1 MATGEGRVLEPSCG
15 KAPPLR
21 TQRGEIVGEKVVC
34 GRFFRFICTVT
45 FALFNRSACVG
56 SIEIHNMKTIS
67 IFKGAALAA
76 CTLWALTACK
86 DDEEQIVAVPLE
98 KPAIALAAEKQP
110 NPIVLEF
117 AWSAVEH
124 AGGYEYR
131 LDDAQ
136 GKTLASGSVSATTLE
151 LPASNLIP
159 VQSGTTYN
167 FAVRAVSADEQ
178 HYSAS
183 DFADKSVVTAP
194 SDFKLSI
201 SNVTYRT
208 ADMFCETADEQM
220 KFYLT
225 YISLERYAEYGD
237 DETLFEEY
245 EKGYA
250 KAAGPGMG
258 VPWYMFM
265 EGMAKS
271 GASYGFHTGALTPDT
286 DYYMYA
292 YGIKA
297 NVEAFDID
305 LITEIEK
312 IPFRT
317 LPWQATIDCTFGI
330 KLGTLTADNM
340 TFTVEPSKEGVTYY
354 FGVVPVALVESEYK
368 NDMDALTRNILYQME
383 AIAKVNWDDPGVL
396 LEGTKTINFGPDQIA
411 GFNSGAAYYAL
422 AFGVDTQGLQTT
434 VLSKITFDVPVIGPE
449 PAAAARK
456 NRMPEPPLLGADRAL
471 AGRSLLIF

>member
-1 MATGEGRVLEPSCG
+1 M
-15 KAPPLR
+15 
-21 TQRGEIVGEKVVC
+21 
-34 GRFFRFICTVT
+34 
-45 FALFNRSACVG
+45 
-56 SIEIHNMKTIS
+56 
-67 IFKGAALAA
+67 
-76 CTLWALTACK
+76 LWALTACK
-86 DDEEQIVAVPLE
+86 DDEETIVAVPLE
-98 KPAIALAAEKQP
+98 KPAITLAAEKDP

-117 AWSAVEH
+117 AWSTVEH
-124 AGGYEYR
+124 ADGYEYR

-136 GKTLASGSVSATTLE
+136 GKSLASGSVAGTTLE

-159 VQSGTTYN
+159 VQSGSTYK

-178 HYSAS
+178 RYSAS
-183 DFADKSVVTAP
+183 DFTEKSVATAT

-208 ADMFCETADEQM
+208 ADMYCEAADEQM
-220 KFYLT
+220 KYYLT

-250 KAAGPGMG
+250 KAAGGGMG

-286 DYYMYA
+286 EYYMYA

-305 LITEIEK
+305 LITQIEK

-317 LPWQATIDCTFGI
+317 LPWQATVDCTFEI
-330 KLGTLTADNM
+330 KPVTITAEHM
-340 TFTVEPSKEGVTYY
+340 TFTVEPSKQDVTYY
-354 FGVVPVALVESEYK
+354 FGVVPVALVEQEYK
-368 NDMDALTRNILYQME
+368 NDMDDLTRNILYQME
-383 AIAKVNWDDPGVL
+383 AIGKVHWDDPGVL
-396 LEGTKTINFGPDQIA
+396 LEGTKTISFGPDQIA
-411 GFNSGAAYYAL
+411 GLDSGAAYYAL

-434 VLSKITFDVPVIGPE
+434 VLSKITFDAPVLVT
-449 PAAAARK
+449 PAAAARR
-456 NRMPEPPLLGADRAL
+456 NRMPEPPLLSADRGL
-471 AGRSLLIF
+471 AGHALLIF

>member
-1 MATGEGRVLEPSCG
+1 MPCLT
-15 KAPPLR
+15 APPL
-21 TQRGEIVGEKVVC
+21 C
-34 GRFFRFICTVT
+34 GFYS
-45 FALFNRSACVG
+45 NRK
-56 SIEIHNMKTIS
+56 MKTLAIL
-67 IFKGAALAA
+67 KGAALAA
-76 CTLWALTACK
+76 FTLWALTACK
-86 DDEEQIVAVPLE
+86 DDQETIVAVPLE
-98 KPAIALAAEKQP
+98 KPAITLAAEKDP

-117 AWSAVEH
+117 AWSTVEH
-124 AGGYEYR
+124 ADGYEYR

-136 GKTLASGSVSATTLE
+136 GKSLASGSVAGTTLE

-183 DFADKSVVTAP
+183 DFTEKSVATAP

-208 ADMFCETADEQM
+208 ADMYCEPADEQM

-250 KAAGPGMG
+250 KTAGPAMG

-265 EGMAKS
+265 EGMAS
-271 GASYGFHTGALTPDT
+271 TGASYGFHTGALEPDT

-317 LPWQATIDCTFGI
+317 LPWQATIDCTFEI
-330 KLGTLTADNM
+330 KPGTLTADNM
-340 TFTVEPSKEGVTYY
+340 TFTVEPSKQDVTYY
-354 FGVVPVALVESEYK
+354 FGVVPVALVEQEYK
-368 NDMDALTRNILYQME
+368 NDMDDLTRNILYQME
-383 AIAKVNWDDPGVL
+383 ALVGVHWDDPGVL
-396 LEGTKTINFGPDQIA
+396 LEGTNTVRFGPDQIA
-411 GFNSGAAYYAL
+411 GLHSNEAYYAL

-434 VLSKITFDVPVIGPE
+434 VLSKVTFTTPVIE
-449 PAAAARK
+449 AQSAAAASK
-456 NRMPEPPLLGADRAL
+456 NRMPEPPLLSADRTL
-471 AGRSLLIF
+471 AGRSLLVF